1 MVAEVQPF
9 RPVDLP
15 RITQLIT
22 KSNQFNVTTRRRSEA
37 ELTVISQDHEWGH
50 FSVRLKDRFGDH
62 GLISVVILRFENRV
76 AEIDT
81 WLMSCRVLK
90 RQVEEVVLNEIF
102 RQARGRDCQEV
113 RGCYLPTEK
122 NGIVKD
128 LYLKFGFI
136 RQEKG
141 GAGEYYGLAI
151 QDFRS
156 LGHRISIRQD
166 EPS

>member
-1 MVAEVQPF
+1 
-9 RPVDLP
+9 
-15 RITQLIT
+15 
-22 KSNQFNVTTRRRSEA
+22 
-37 ELTVISQDHEWGH
+37 
-50 FSVRLKDRFGDH
+50 
-62 GLISVVILRFENRV
+62 VVILRFEDGM

-128 LYLKFGFI
+128 LYSKFGFI
-136 RQEKG
+136 PQEKR
-141 GAGEYYGLAI
+141 GAGECYSLAI
-151 QDFRS
+151 QDFRP
-156 LGHRISIRQD
+156 LDHRINIRQD